1 MGIKYRYKAVVDQ
14 TQLCSEFDL
23 GHSQIVI
30 SISDTPNRNFRFG
43 ISMSEM
49 WPYPKSNL
57 GYPKSD
63 LEHGQIWTLN
73 APNLIISQIHLG
85 KFGTQLGFGYM
96 IPNPTMIQIYLDK
109 FGTWSS
115 LGIKCFKLN
124 LSQIYPGGFGN
135 VPNLTMS

>member
-1 MGIKYRYKAVVDQ
+1 MTI
-14 TQLCSEFDL
+14 
-23 GHSQIVI
+23 
-30 SISDTPNRNFRFG
+30 
-43 ISMSEM
+43 
-49 WPYPKSNL
+49 
-57 GYPKSD
+57 
-63 LEHGQIWTLN
+63 
-73 APNLIISQIHLG
+73 G

-135 VPNLTMS
+135 VPNLTIYVLNYKTCLEHGQFGASSVPNLTMF